1 MARLNIDWQLDGR
14 QATYLEL
21 PSSTNTSAWQNLRIP
36 VFFLRHGSGPR
47 TLLLG
52 GSHGDEYEGQIA
64 LSKLA
69 HTLGPREIEG
79 SIVVI
84 PSLNLPAALAGT
96 RLSPLDGC
104 NLNREFPGNARG
116 SVTQRLAH
124 FISHELIPRVDHV
137 VDLHSGG
144 RTLRFHPC
152 MFVHEQPNESRTAA
166 FVAAARSFDAPFTV
180 VLREDH
186 ADVMIDDVVER
197 AGKLMLA
204 SELGGSAVVTPE
216 TVGLTYDGL
225 HRLLRHLGHIRQADG
240 RPAPSPTSR
249 LLHVPGPEYSVLAD
263 STALFEPLIELGEPV
278 RKGDVL
284 GVHHYIDRMAPPVPV
299 HAPQTGVL
307 LCLNG
312 QALVRR
318 DDTIAVIAVPYEPGA
333 LTG

>member
-1 MARLNIDWQLDGR
+1 MTRLNIDWQLDGR
-14 QATYLEL
+14 QAAYLEL

-36 VFFLRHGSGPR
+36 VFFFRNGVGPS

-69 HTLGPREIEG
+69 HALDARALAG
-79 SIVVI
+79 SVIII
-84 PSLNLPAALAGT
+84 PSLNLPAVLDGA
-96 RLSPLDGC
+96 RLSPLDNC
-104 NLNREFPGNARG
+104 NLNREFPGNDRG

-124 FISHELIPRVDHV
+124 FISYELVPRVDHV

-152 MFVHEQPNESRTAA
+152 MFVHEQSDASRTAA
-166 FVAAARSFDAPFTV
+166 FIDAARSFDAPFTV

-204 SELGGSAVVTPE
+204 SELGGSALVTPS
-216 TVGLTYDGL
+216 TIKLTHDGL
-225 HRLLRHLGHIRQADG
+225 HRLLRHLGHFRRADC
-240 RPAPSPTSR
+240 RTPAPASR
-249 LLHVPGPEYSVLAD
+249 VLHVPGSEYTVLAD
-263 STALFEPLIELGEPV
+263 DTALFEPMVELGATV
-278 RKGDVL
+278 RQGDVL
-284 GVHHYIDRMAPPVPV
+284 GVQHYMDRTTPPAPV
-299 HAPQTGVL
+299 HAPREGVL

-318 DDTIAVIAVPYEPGA
+318 DDTVAVIAVPFTADTPGN
-333 LTG
+333 

>member
-1 MARLNIDWQLDGR
+1 MARLTIDWQRNGH
-14 QATYLEL
+14 QAAYLEL

-36 VFFLRHGSGPR
+36 VFFLQNGRGPR

-69 HTLGPREIEG
+69 HTLTPQEIAG
-79 SIVVI
+79 SIVII
-84 PSLNLPAALAGT
+84 PSLNLPAALAGA
-96 RLSPLDGC
+96 RLSPIDGG

-124 FISHELIPRVDHV
+124 FVSHELVPRVDHV

-144 RTLRFHPC
+144 RTLRFHPS
-152 MFVHEQPNESRTAA
+152 MFVHEQPDESRTAA
-166 FVAAARSFDAPFTV
+166 FVAAARSFAAPFTV
-180 VLREDH
+180 ILREDH

-197 AGKLMLA
+197 AGKMMLA
-204 SELGGSAVVTPE
+204 SELGGSALVTPE
-216 TVGLTYDGL
+216 TVALTFEGL
-225 HRLLRHLGHIRQADG
+225 HRLLRHLGHLGPAD
-240 RPAPSPTSR
+240 RSAVSAPASR
-249 LLHVPGPEYSVLAD
+249 LLHVPNQDFSVLAD
-263 STALFEPLIELGEPV
+263 DTALFEPRVELGAPV
-278 RKGDVL
+278 QKGDVL
-284 GVHHYIDRMAPPVPV
+284 GYHHYIDRTMSPVPV

-318 DDTIAVIAVPYEPGA
+318 DDTIAVIAVPYDPGA
-333 LTG
+333 

>member
-1 MARLNIDWQLDGR
+1 MARLTIDWQRNGR

-36 VFFLRHGSGPR
+36 VFFLQNGPGPS

-69 HTLGPREIEG
+69 HTLSPQEIAG
-79 SIVVI
+79 SLVII
-84 PSLNLPAALAGT
+84 PSLNLPAALAGA
-96 RLSPLDGC
+96 RLSPIDGG

-124 FISHELIPRVDHV
+124 FVSHELVPRVDHV

-144 RTLRFHPC
+144 RTLRFHPA
-152 MFVHEQPNESRTAA
+152 MFVHEQPDESRTAA
-166 FVAAARSFDAPFTV
+166 FVAAARSFAAPFTV
-180 VLREDH
+180 ILREDH

-197 AGKLMLA
+197 AGKMMLA
-204 SELGGSAVVTPE
+204 SELGGSALVTPE
-216 TVGLTYDGL
+216 TVELTFEGLQ
-225 HRLLRHLGHIRQADG
+225 RLLRHLGHLGPADDSAVSA
-240 RPAPSPTSR
+240 PASR
-249 LLHVPGPEYSVLAD
+249 VLHVPNQDFSVLAD
-263 STALFEPLIELGEPV
+263 DTALFEPCVELGAPV
-278 RKGDVL
+278 QKGDVL
-284 GVHHYIDRMAPPVPV
+284 GYHHYIDRTMPPAPV

-333 LTG
+333 